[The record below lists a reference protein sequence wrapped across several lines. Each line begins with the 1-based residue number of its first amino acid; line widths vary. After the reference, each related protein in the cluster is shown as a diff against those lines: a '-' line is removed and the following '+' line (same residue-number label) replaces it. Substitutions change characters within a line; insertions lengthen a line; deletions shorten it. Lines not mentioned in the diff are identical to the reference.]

1 MSSGWSRRIS
11 TPQTEVGGNDCRCIA
26 PRATSLRL
34 ARDREAH
41 EASSVL
47 RVMLRRALQK
57 SPLPAKPRRS
67 LGLNARR
74 VIDGLGQE
82 AYWMGSSITG
92 ALYVLKGD
100 AFLRISIR
108 GGENTSQRHGPTN

>member
-1 MSSGWSRRIS
+1 LG
-11 TPQTEVGGNDCRCIA
+11 
-26 PRATSLRL
+26 
-34 ARDREAH
+34 
-41 EASSVL
+41 
-47 RVMLRRALQK
+47 
-57 SPLPAKPRRS
+57 KP
-67 LGLNARR
+67 R